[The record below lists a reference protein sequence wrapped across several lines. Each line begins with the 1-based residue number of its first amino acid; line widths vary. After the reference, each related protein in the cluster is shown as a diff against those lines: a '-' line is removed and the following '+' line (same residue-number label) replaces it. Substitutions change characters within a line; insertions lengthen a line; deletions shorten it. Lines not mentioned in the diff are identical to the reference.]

1 MEILIKKIKIKQQN
15 NIQNLGSAANFFYE
29 LNFSVF
35 FYWFLKQL
43 SKTYANILKI
53 RWVYKTLQH
62 ILQLSLRILAS
73 GSIPTTKQE
82 RYLLCF

>member
-35 FYWFLKQL
+35 FTGFWNSYQRHMLTF
-43 SKTYANILKI
+43 
-53 RWVYKTLQH
+53 
-62 ILQLSLRILAS
+62 
-73 GSIPTTKQE
+73 
-82 RYLLCF
+82 